1 MDKCIIFLSKSE
13 NYLESAKKIKNSL
26 SFDTFIY
33 YIEDFVK
40 LKNKKKLLENSIVYF
55 LCNTYLIKKLLNK
68 TINVHYYVFNKNFFI
83 NNYSKLEIQ
92 KILKDNNILIP
103 KILNS
108 YEYKLPIFI
117 KENKH
122 AGIVIKAYTK
132 NTINIF
138 MRKFHNHKFYM
149 EEDIYGDKEAKYYYV
164 KGKIFSKDDNN
175 LSKGIIECCNKISK
189 ILDLDIFSVD
199 IIKKNDLYIVIDVNS
214 SAGFYLLDE
223 ARNKLVEEIESK
235 R

>member
-13 NYLESAKKIKNSL
+13 NYLESAKKIKISL
-26 SFDTFIY
+26 NLDVSIY
-33 YIEDFVK
+33 YIEEFIK
-40 LKNKKKLLENSIVYF
+40 FKNKKKFLENSIVYF

-68 TINVHYYVFNKNFFI
+68 TTNVNYYVFNKKFFI

-92 KILKDNNILIP
+92 KILMYNNILIP

-108 YEYKLPIFI
+108 DEYKLPIFI

-122 AGIVIKAYTK
+122 AGIVIKAYTR

-138 MRKFHNHKFYM
+138 MRKFNNHNFYM
-149 EEDIYGDKEAKYYYV
+149 EEDINGDKEVKYYYV
-164 KGKIFSKDDNN
+164 KGRIFSKNDNN
-175 LSKGIIECCNKISK
+175 LLNVISEYCNKISK

-199 IIKKNDLYIVIDVNS
+199 IIKKNDLYIVIDVNP